1 MNVEGLNYQISNL
14 YKVIVMKTV
23 CMRHVCQWNRIGTS
37 EIDAHLCGLLV
48 FDKRDKAIQWGRK
61 SVPKQLDVCMAKS
74 KSKPLLCSVP
84 EY

>member
-61 SVPKQLDVCMAKS
+61 SDSAETAGCLYGKK
-74 KSKPLLCSVP
+74 
-84 EY
+84 